1 MLYNIAMLNRLTVKN
16 FAIIEDIDITLES
29 GLTVLTGETGA
40 GKSLIIDTIDL
51 LLGERADKEMIRNGK
66 EKAEIIGYFNVKNPR
81 ISSILSNLDIDYL
94 DGEIVISRTISQNK
108 NVIKIN
114 EETVTLNELK
124 TLAKYLA
131 DIHQQ
136 FDMVKLLNKDNY
148 LEIIDGFKYEL
159 INEYKNNYLA
169 ELEVLKKNN
178 EEYLSLVSKI
188 NDIKSKRDIYE
199 YELKEISSLN
209 LSINEE
215 NDIASRLELLKN
227 YDKIYALL
235 EESKQLIDKESLEDI
250 YNIKENISK
259 LSEYQSEY
267 KPVVEK
273 LNDYYYELED
283 IYSEIKHK
291 LAHLDYNPNELD
303 ELETRSNAINQVK
316 KKYHKT
322 VEELLAYQNELK
334 LLLQDDVD
342 LDTSL
347 KEERN
352 KLKAQYDKAYQAA
365 SELTELRKQIAK
377 SICNE
382 LVSTMNDLAL
392 KVRFDIQIT
401 SNPKDESLSLST
413 FKVDGIDEVE
423 FMIETNIGEG
433 LKPLAKIVSGGEM
446 SRIMLAIKALFIK
459 SQKIST
465 VIFDE
470 VDTGISGEIASK
482 VARKIKE
489 LSLST
494 QVISITHLPQV
505 ASLSNHHLKISKQVK
520 DGRTYTSIKK
530 LSLEEKIYEVASMI
544 SGGKV
549 TQNQLEYA
557 KEMIMNQ

>member
-1 MLYNIAMLNRLTVKN
+1 MVYDISMLNRLSVKN

-51 LLGERADKEMIRNGK
+51 LLGERASTEMIRNGK
-66 EKAEIIGYFNVKNPR
+66 DKAEIIGYFNVKNPR
-81 ISSILSNLDIDYL
+81 ISSILSSLDIDYL
-94 DGEIVISRTISQNK
+94 DGEIIISRTISQNK

-114 EETVTLNELK
+114 DKTVTLTELK
-124 TLAKYLA
+124 MIAKYLA

-159 INEYKNNYLA
+159 INEYKDHYHA
-169 ELEVLKKNN
+169 ELDLLRKNN
-178 EEYLSLVSKI
+178 EEYLSLLKRI

-199 YELKEISSLN
+199 YELKELSSLN
-209 LSINEE
+209 LSLNEE
-215 NDIASRLELLKN
+215 EDIASRLELLKN

-235 EESKQLIDKESLEDI
+235 EESKELIDKESLEDI

-267 KPVVEK
+267 KPVAEK

-316 KKYHKT
+316 KKYGKS
-322 VEELLAYQNELK
+322 VAELIEYQNELK
-334 LLLQDDVD
+334 TLLQDDVD

-352 KLKAQYDKAYQAA
+352 KLAKQCEQTYKAAK
-365 SELTELRKQIAK
+365 ELTELRKQIAK
-377 SICNE
+377 SISNE
-382 LVSTMNDLAL
+382 LVSTMNDLSL

-401 SNPKDESLSLST
+401 SSELDKDLSLSI
-413 FKVDGIDEVE
+413 FKDDGIDEVE
-423 FMIETNIGEG
+423 FFIETNIGEG

-482 VARKIKE
+482 VASKIKE
-489 LSLST
+489 ISLST

-530 LSLEEKIYEVASMI
+530 LSLDEKIYEVASMI

-557 KEMIMNQ
+557 KEMILNQ

>member
-1 MLYNIAMLNRLTVKN
+1 MLNRLTVKN
-16 FAIIEDIDITLES
+16 FAIIEDIDITLED

-51 LLGERADKEMIRNGK
+51 LLGERASTEMIRNGT
-66 EKAEIIGYFNVKNPR
+66 EKAEIIGYFDVKNPR
-81 ISSILSNLDIDYL
+81 ISAVLSTLDIDYL
-94 DGEIVISRTISQNK
+94 DGKIVISRTISQNK

-114 EETVTLNELK
+114 DKTVTLTELK
-124 TLAKYLA
+124 SLAKYLA

-159 INEYKNNYLA
+159 INEYKAKYLN
-169 ELEVLKKNN
+169 ELEALKKAND
-178 EEYLSLVSKI
+178 EYQALVSKI
-188 NDIKSKRDIYE
+188 KDIKDKRDIYE

-209 LSINEE
+209 LSLDVEE
-215 NDIASRLELLKN
+215 DIRSRIELLKN

-235 EESKQLIDKESLEDI
+235 EESKELIDKDSLEDI

-267 KPVVEK
+267 SPIVEK

-283 IYSEIKHK
+283 IYSNIKHK
-291 LAHLDYNPNELD
+291 LSHLDYNPNELD

-316 KKYHKT
+316 KKYGKS
-322 VEELLAYQNELK
+322 VAELLEYQKQLK

-352 KLKAQYDKAYQAA
+352 KLSLQYDKTYQSANEL
-365 SELTELRKQIAK
+365 SELRRGIAK
-377 SICNE
+377 SISNE
-382 LVSTMNDLAL
+382 LVSNMADLAL
-392 KVRFDIQIT
+392 KVKLDIQVT
-401 SNPKDESLSLST
+401 SSKKDENLSLSIFT
-413 FKVDGIDEVE
+413 PNGIDEVE
-423 FMIETNIGEG
+423 FYIETNIGEG
-433 LKPLAKIVSGGEM
+433 MKPLAKVVSGGEM
-446 SRIMLAIKALFIK
+446 YRIMLAIKALFIK

-465 VIFDE
+465 VVFDE

-482 VARKIKE
+482 VAHKIKE
-489 LSLST
+489 ISLST

-505 ASLSNHHLKISKQVK
+505 ASLSNHHLKISKAVK
-520 DGRTYTSIKK
+520 EGRTYTSIKK
-530 LSLEEKIYEVASMI
+530 LTLDEKIYEVASMI

-549 TQNQLEYA
+549 TDNQLEYA
-557 KEMIMNQ
+557 KEMILNQ

>member
-1 MLYNIAMLNRLTVKN
+1 MLNRLTVKN
-16 FAIIEDIDITLES
+16 FAIIEDIDITLED

-51 LLGERADKEMIRNGK
+51 LLGERASTEMIRNGK
-66 EKAEIIGYFNVKNPR
+66 EKAEIIGYFDVKNPR
-81 ISSILSNLDIDYL
+81 ISAVLSALDIDYL
-94 DGEIVISRTISQNK
+94 DGKIVISRTISQNK

-114 EETVTLNELK
+114 DKTVTLSELK
-124 TLAKYLA
+124 SLAKYLA

-159 INEYKNNYLA
+159 INEYKAKYLN
-169 ELEVLKKNN
+169 ELEALKKAND
-178 EEYLSLVSKI
+178 EYQALVNKI
-188 NDIKSKRDIYE
+188 KDIKDKRDIYE

-209 LSINEE
+209 LSLDEE
-215 NDIASRLELLKN
+215 EDIRSRIELLKN

-235 EESKQLIDKESLEDI
+235 EESKELIDKDSLEDI

-267 KPVVEK
+267 SPLVEK

-283 IYSEIKHK
+283 IYSNIKHK
-291 LAHLDYNPNELD
+291 LSHLDYNPNELD

-316 KKYHKT
+316 KKYGKS
-322 VEELLAYQNELK
+322 VAELLDYQKQLK

-352 KLKAQYDKAYQAA
+352 KLSLQYDKAYQSANEL
-365 SELTELRKQIAK
+365 SELRRGIAK
-377 SICNE
+377 SISNE
-382 LVSTMNDLAL
+382 LVSNMADLAL
-392 KVRFDIQIT
+392 KVKLDIQVT
-401 SNPKDESLSLST
+401 SSKKDEDLSLSIFT
-413 FKVDGIDEVE
+413 PNGIDEVE
-423 FMIETNIGEG
+423 FYIETNIGEG
-433 LKPLAKIVSGGEM
+433 MKPLAKVVSGGEM

-465 VIFDE
+465 VVFDE

-482 VARKIKE
+482 VAHKIKE
-489 LSLST
+489 ISLST

-505 ASLSNHHLKISKQVK
+505 ASLSNHHLKISKAVK
-520 DGRTYTSIKK
+520 EGRTYTSIKK
-530 LSLEEKIYEVASMI
+530 LSLDEKIYEVASMI

-549 TQNQLEYA
+549 TDNQLEYA
-557 KEMIMNQ
+557 KEMILNQ

>member
-1 MLYNIAMLNRLTVKN
+1 MLNRLTVKN
-16 FAIIEDIDITLES
+16 FAIIEDIDITFEN

-51 LLGERADKEMIRNGK
+51 LLGERASTEMIRNGK
-66 EKAEIIGYFNVKNPR
+66 EKAEIIGYFDVKNPR
-81 ISSILSNLDIDYL
+81 ISSLLSSLDIDYL
-94 DGEIVISRTISQNK
+94 DGKIVISRTISQNK

-114 EETVTLNELK
+114 DKTVTLTELK
-124 TLAKYLA
+124 SLAKYLA

-159 INEYKNNYLA
+159 INEYKEKYLN
-169 ELEVLKKNN
+169 ELESLKNAN
-178 EEYLSLVSKI
+178 DEYQTLVSKI
-188 NDIKSKRDIYE
+188 KDIKDKRDIYE

-209 LSINEE
+209 LSLDEE
-215 NDIASRLELLKN
+215 EDIRSRIELLKN

-235 EESKQLIDKESLEDI
+235 EESKELIDKDSLEDI

-259 LSEYQSEY
+259 LSEYQNEY
-267 KPVVEK
+267 TSVAEK

-283 IYSEIKHK
+283 IYSNIKHK
-291 LAHLDYNPNELD
+291 LSHLDYNPNELD

-316 KKYHKT
+316 KKYGKS
-322 VEELLAYQNELK
+322 VAELLDYQKQLK

-347 KEERN
+347 NEERK
-352 KLKAQYDKAYQAA
+352 KLSLQYDKTYQSANEL
-365 SELTELRKQIAK
+365 SELRRGIAK
-377 SICNE
+377 SISNE
-382 LVSTMNDLAL
+382 LVSNMADLAL
-392 KVRFDIQIT
+392 KVKLDIQVT
-401 SNPKDESLSLST
+401 SSKKDENLSLNIFT
-413 FKVDGIDEVE
+413 PNGIDEVE
-423 FMIETNIGEG
+423 FFIETNIGEG
-433 LKPLAKIVSGGEM
+433 MKPLSKVVSGGEM
-446 SRIMLAIKALFIK
+446 SRIMFAIKALFIK

-465 VIFDE
+465 VVFDE

-482 VARKIKE
+482 VAHKIKE
-489 LSLST
+489 ISLST

-505 ASLSNHHLKISKQVK
+505 ASLSNHHLKISKAVK

-530 LSLEEKIYEVASMI
+530 LSFDEKIYEVASMI

-549 TQNQLEYA
+549 TDNQLEYA
-557 KEMIMNQ
+557 KEMILNQ

>member
-1 MLYNIAMLNRLTVKN
+1 MLNRLTVKN
-16 FAIIEDIDITLES
+16 FAIIEDIDITLED

-51 LLGERADKEMIRNGK
+51 LLGERASTEMIRNGK
-66 EKAEIIGYFNVKNPR
+66 EKAEIIGYFDVKNPR
-81 ISSILSNLDIDYL
+81 ISAVLSALDVDYL
-94 DGEIVISRTISQNK
+94 DGKIVISRTISQNK

-114 EETVTLNELK
+114 DKTVTLSELK
-124 TLAKYLA
+124 SLAKYLA

-159 INEYKNNYLA
+159 ISEYKVKYLS
-169 ELEVLKKNN
+169 ELETLKKAND
-178 EEYLSLVSKI
+178 EYQALVNKI
-188 NDIKSKRDIYE
+188 KDIKDKRDIYE

-209 LSINEE
+209 LSLDEE
-215 NDIASRLELLKN
+215 EDIRSRIELLKN

-235 EESKQLIDKESLEDI
+235 EESKELIDKDSLEDI

-267 KPVVEK
+267 SPVVEK

-283 IYSEIKHK
+283 IYSNIKHK
-291 LAHLDYNPNELD
+291 LSHLDYNPNELD

-316 KKYHKT
+316 KKYGKS
-322 VEELLAYQNELK
+322 VAELIEYQKQLK

-352 KLKAQYDKAYQAA
+352 KLSLQYDKTYQSANEL
-365 SELTELRKQIAK
+365 SELRRGIAK
-377 SICNE
+377 SISNE
-382 LVSTMNDLAL
+382 LVSNMADLAL
-392 KVRFDIQIT
+392 KVKLDIQVT
-401 SNPKDESLSLST
+401 SSKKDENLSLSIFT
-413 FKVDGIDEVE
+413 PNGIDEVE
-423 FMIETNIGEG
+423 FYIETNIGEG
-433 LKPLAKIVSGGEM
+433 MKPLSKVVSGGEM

-465 VIFDE
+465 VVFDE

-482 VARKIKE
+482 VAHKIKE
-489 LSLST
+489 ISLST

-505 ASLSNHHLKISKQVK
+505 ASLSNHHLKISKAVK

-530 LSLEEKIYEVASMI
+530 LTLDEKIYEVASMI

-549 TQNQLEYA
+549 TDNQLEYA
-557 KEMIMNQ
+557 KEMILNQ